1 MKKALILIVILIPL
15 LAASCATTGASLP
28 VGESDRTAALIAAL
42 AESPSGERP
51 EERREAVLPTPET
64 VREAEAVPVAEEASA
79 AVEEVLP
86 APEEAYVEVE
96 EPVNE
101 PEEEV
106 APQPEPVAVF
116 SDEPEEDSLPVIEV
130 PMEAMAEADGETVPV
145 SGEREESA
153 PLIYPVEEESRS
165 FMDEPMA
172 PWMIRLMM
180 IFIVIIVL
188 FTVSSAIRNAY
199 CAPLSRLASAAIAV
213 LLTALSWVLSY
224 IIAGAS
230 AFYPAYLVLLLTY
243 FILRSKGKVSD
254 QQ

>member
-1 MKKALILIVILIPL
+1 
-15 LAASCATTGASLP
+15 
-28 VGESDRTAALIAAL
+28 
-42 AESPSGERP
+42 
-51 EERREAVLPTPET
+51 
-64 VREAEAVPVAEEASA
+64 
-79 AVEEVLP
+79 
-86 APEEAYVEVE
+86 
-96 EPVNE
+96 
-101 PEEEV
+101 
-106 APQPEPVAVF
+106 
-116 SDEPEEDSLPVIEV
+116 
-130 PMEAMAEADGETVPV
+130 
-145 SGEREESA
+145 
-153 PLIYPVEEESRS
+153 
-165 FMDEPMA
+165 MDEPMA